1 MYSTTTNYCHWFL
14 KVIWVLLISKKSA
27 VEKGTLYQLKN
38 LINRTAVPTEPDT
51 NLKAAEDFLLVVL
64 HAHIVAAAEVILSQQ
79 SISSVGKLAEEIV
92 NKYLNINIPSVEE
105 LRRIAAERKQP
116 AAQRRANNQ
125 GAKRKKQ
132 QQSSNTSNDGVCLY
146 AREVL
151 SIGLIWHEFHDAVKE
166 GDGERV
172 TRVWKF
178 LLLVFKNSGR
188 KNYSLEALNLFLQ
201 EQYTL

>member
-1 MYSTTTNYCHWFL
+1 
-14 KVIWVLLISKKSA
+14 VLLISKKSA